1 MIVGFVRPFLQWLRR
16 KHSANVEF
24 QRNLSWEWRNPCF
37 MNNSGSL
44 MKVAE
49 QQKRTLIKVAE
60 YGNLRGKRRC
70 LGV

>member
-1 MIVGFVRPFLQWLRR
+1 MKVARSP
-16 KHSANVEF
+16 EY
-24 QRNLSWEWRNPCF
+24 
-37 MNNSGSL
+37 SL